1 MVSNMLKRRSF
12 LAMLGLA
19 PVAPALA
26 KLPAKPLAAPIVKT
40 AAPTAIEGVVMANV
54 RMPIKIGL
62 TQEQVDFCEIA
73 GLDINEYAKNLLE
86 LKKHGRIEGSV
97 GVDEKLL
104 EGITNKPEFAKPKTI
119 KDLKRE
125 EELKKPWVLSRFVK
139 SAPEPEKRLE
149 PVITYEMDNQYKGMT
164 EIQPGVW
171 VGS

>member
-19 PVAPALA
+19 PVALTTKAAPE
-26 KLPAKPLAAPIVKT
+26 PLAAPIVET
-40 AAPTAIEGVVMANV
+40 ATPTAIEGVVMANV
-54 RMPIKIGL
+54 RMPVKIGL

-73 GLDINEYAKNLLE
+73 GLDINEYAQNLLE
-86 LKKHGRIEGSV
+86 LKKYGRIEGPV
-97 GVDEKLL
+97 GVDEELL
-104 EGITNKPEFAKPKTI
+104 EGITDKPEFAKPKTI

-125 EELKKPWVLSRFVK
+125 EELRKPWVLSRFIK
-139 SAPEPEKRLE
+139 SAPEPEKRVE
-149 PVITYEMDNQYKGMT
+149 PVITHEMDNQYKGMT